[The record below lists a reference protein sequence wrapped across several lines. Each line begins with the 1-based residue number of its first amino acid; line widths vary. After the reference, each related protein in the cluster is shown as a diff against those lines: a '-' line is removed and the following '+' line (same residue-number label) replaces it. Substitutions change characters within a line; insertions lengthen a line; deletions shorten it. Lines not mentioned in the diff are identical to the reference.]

1 MPMRDAKPDARVIIT
16 ASPIETRRRRSGDN
30 TRQRAALPYRIR
42 YASAG
47 IIEQRCTPVHRRPPP
62 PLIRSDYGLLATA
75 WRLPFVPAL
84 PLAASSP
91 AKPQIFH
98 DAEQVSA
105 L

>member
-1 MPMRDAKPDARVIIT
+1 MRDAKPDARVIIT
-16 ASPIETRRRRSGDN
+16 ASPIETRRRRSAGN
-30 TRQRAALPYRIR
+30 TPQRALPHRIR

-84 PLAASSP
+84 ALATSSP